1 MINPPQS
8 QVNYKEGF
16 ILKEYIYDNTFEG
29 LLTAI
34 FYAYSCKEDCI
45 ITKSRNYIT
54 SFLNEASNIL
64 TEYDKFDRVYKSI
77 LEKLKVEVLRNVYY
91 LYLSDIPDSDSLAL
105 KYLKL
110 CYKYGA
116 NINLAKNNDIIILVD
131 KYARKVTGEAHRFT
145 GFVRFRE
152 VAPLSFYASIEPD
165 HNILPLILNHFTERF
180 SDQNFIIHDL
190 KRELAIIYNK
200 ESAIITE
207 LKKEDSKVFTAST
220 ADSEF
225 EALWKTFYNSANI
238 KEREN
243 HRLRN
248 RHMPK
253 RYWTH
258 ITELM

>member
-1 MINPPQS
+1 M
-8 QVNYKEGF
+8 
-16 ILKEYIYDNTFEG
+16 KEYIYDNTFEG
-29 LLTAI
+29 LFTSI
-34 FYAYSCKEDCI
+34 FYAYGCKEACT
-45 ITKSRNYIT
+45 ITKSKNYIA
-54 SFLNEASNIL
+54 SFLNEASNIF

-77 LEKLKVEVLRNVYY
+77 LEKLNEEVLENVYY
-91 LYLSDIPDSDSLAL
+91 LYLSDMPDSDYLTL

-131 KYARKVTGEAHRFT
+131 KYVRRVSGEAHRFT
-145 GFVRFRE
+145 GFVRFKE
-152 VAPLSFYASIEPD
+152 VAPLSFYAAIEPD

-207 LKKEDSKVFTAST
+207 LKKEDSKVFIDST
-220 ADSEF
+220 ADCEF
-225 EALWKTFYNSANI
+225 ENLWKTFYKSVNI
-238 KEREN
+238 KERKN

-248 RHMPK
+248 QHMPK
-253 RYWTH
+253 RYWSH
-258 ITELM
+258 ITELI

>member
-1 MINPPQS
+1 M
-8 QVNYKEGF
+8 
-16 ILKEYIYDNTFEG
+16 KEYIYDNTFEG

-45 ITKSRNYIT
+45 ITKSRDYIA
-54 SFLNEASNIL
+54 SFLNEVSDIS

-77 LEKLKVEVLRNVYY
+77 VEKLNSEVLANVYY
-91 LYLSDIPDSDSLAL
+91 LYLCDIPDSSSIAL

-110 CYKYGA
+110 CYKYGS

-131 KYARKVTGEAHRFT
+131 KYTKKVTHEAHMFT
-145 GFVRFRE
+145 GFVRFKE

-165 HNILPLILNHFTERF
+165 HNILPLILNHFTRRF

-200 ESAIITE
+200 ESFIITD
-207 LKKEDSKVFTAST
+207 LKREDFKVFTSS
-220 ADSEF
+220 DGEF
-225 EALWKTFYNSANI
+225 EALWKTFYNSVNI

-243 HRLRN
+243 PRLRN
-248 RHMPK
+248 RYMPK
-253 RYWTH
+253 RYWSH
-258 ITELM
+258 LTELR

>member
-1 MINPPQS
+1 MTNPPQL

-16 ILKEYIYDNTFEG
+16 SLKEYIYDNTFEG

-45 ITKSRNYIT
+45 ITKSRDYVT
-54 SFLNEASNIL
+54 SFLNEVSDIS
-64 TEYDKFDRVYKSI
+64 TEYDKFERVYNSI
-77 LEKLKVEVLRNVYY
+77 AEKFNSEILTNIYC
-91 LYLSDIPDSDSLAL
+91 LYLSDIPDSDSLVL

-110 CYKYGA
+110 CYKHGA
-116 NINLAKNNDIIILVD
+116 NINLAKNNDTIILVD
-131 KYARKVTGEAHRFT
+131 KYTRRVEGEAHRFN
-145 GFVRFRE
+145 GFVRFKE

-165 HNILPLILNHFTERF
+165 HNILPLILNHFTSRF

-200 ESAIITE
+200 KSAIITDF
-207 LKKEDSKVFTAST
+207 KKEDSKVLASSS

-225 EALWKTFYNSANI
+225 EDLWKTFYNSVNI
-238 KEREN
+238 KERKN

-248 RHMPK
+248 HYMPK
-253 RYWTH
+253 RYWVH
-258 ITELM
+258 LTELK

>member
-1 MINPPQS
+1 
-8 QVNYKEGF
+8 
-16 ILKEYIYDNTFEG
+16 LKEYIYDNTFEG

-45 ITKSRNYIT
+45 IMKSRDYVA
-54 SFLNEASNIL
+54 SFLNEASDIS

-77 LEKLKVEVLRNVYY
+77 VEKLNNEILRNVYY
-91 LYLSDIPDSDSLAL
+91 LYLSDISDSDSLAL

-131 KYARKVTGEAHRFT
+131 KYTRRVKGEAHRFT
-145 GFVRFRE
+145 GFVRFKE

-165 HNILPLILNHFTERF
+165 HNIIPLILNHFTRRF

-200 ESAIITE
+200 ESAIITD
-207 LKKEDSKVFTAST
+207 LKKEDSKVFTSSV
-220 ADSEF
+220 ADDEF
-225 EALWKTFYNSANI
+225 EALWKTFYNSVNI

-248 RHMPK
+248 RSMPK

-258 ITELM
+258 LTELR

>member
-1 MINPPQS
+1 
-8 QVNYKEGF
+8 
-16 ILKEYIYDNTFEG
+16 LKEYIYDNTFEG

-45 ITKSRNYIT
+45 ITKSRDYIA
-54 SFLNEASNIL
+54 SFLNEVSNIS

-77 LEKLKVEVLRNVYY
+77 VEKLNSEVLTNVYY
-91 LYLSDIPDSDSLAL
+91 LYLCDIPDSSSTSL

-131 KYARKVTGEAHRFT
+131 KYTTKVTHEAHRFT
-145 GFVRFRE
+145 GFIRFKE

-165 HNILPLILNHFTERF
+165 HNILPLILNHFTRRF

-200 ESAIITE
+200 ESFIITD
-207 LKKEDSKVFTAST
+207 LKREDSKVLTSP
-220 ADSEF
+220 DGEF
-225 EALWKTFYNSANI
+225 EALWKTFYNSVNI

-243 HRLRN
+243 PRLRN
-248 RHMPK
+248 QYMPK
-253 RYWTH
+253 RYWSH
-258 ITELM
+258 LTELR